1 MENFDLKKYLSE
13 GILLKEGNNVTELED
28 DIKDFVRSI
37 KDDNYQRSKD
47 NDPDYEEVKPSVE
60 FFKNLHK
67 PKYDEVPDEMIEP
80 FLNEG
85 EGNLEEETEDQEGQG
100 DNLLKL
106 VQDYIS
112 NDFTLD
118 QGYGDAVGK
127 AEEEQPMLRDQ
138 IIQLKGKDYFSKVEK
153 AANLLTYEAEYV
165 TADESE
171 ELEQQIQD
179 IASELGFTK
188 DELSGM

>member
-1 MENFDLKKYLSE
+1 MNNFDLKKYLAE
-13 GILLKEGNNVTELED
+13 GILLKEGNFLIGLED
-28 DIKDFVRSI
+28 DIKAFVKSI

-47 NDPDYEEVKPSVE
+47 NDPDYEEVKPTLD
-60 FFKNLHK
+60 FFRSTYPEYN
-67 PKYDEVPDEMIEP
+67 EVPDEMIEP
-80 FLNEG
+80 FLKTSNIEG
-85 EGNLEEETEDQEGQG
+85 GIDESIQEGQG
-100 DNLLKL
+100 DDLLTL

-127 AEEEQPMLRDQ
+127 AEEEQPMLRDK
-138 IIQLKGKDYFSKVEK
+138 IVQLKGEDYFSKVEK
-153 AANLLTYEAEYV
+153 VANLLTYEAEYV

-171 ELEQQIQD
+171 ELEQKIQD
-179 IASELGFTK
+179 VAEELGFTK